1 MRNKFLSIG
10 SIITAVLASL
20 CCIGTLLLVGFGIG
34 SVAFFSRFDAYR
46 PYFIGLAAVLLI
58 PAFYLAYKKREIKCE
73 DGTCKIES
81 DGKWNKILVWFAFV
95 VIAGFI
101 SFPYFNFNSNN
112 SSITKSYATI
122 KTVNLQIGNMDCKAC
137 AFGLQAKLKREN
149 GVKDAKIV
157 FEEGKGT
164 VTYDTRIITKEGIS
178 SLLTKEGY
186 PTKVLMNPNE

>member
-1 MRNKFLSIG
+1 MKNKFLSVG

-20 CCIGTLLLVGFGIG
+20 CCIGPLLLVGFGIG

-46 PYFIGLAAVLLI
+46 PYFIGLAVLLLI

-81 DGKWNKILVWFAFV
+81 AGKWNKISVWFAFV
-95 VIAGFI
+95 IVAGFI
-101 SFPYFNFNSNN
+101 SFPYFNFTSNV
-112 SSITKSYATI
+112 SSITKSQANI
-122 KTVNLQIGNMDCKAC
+122 KTINLQIGNMDCKAC
-137 AFGLQAKLKREN
+137 AFGLQAQLKREV
-149 GVKDAKIV
+149 GVKDAKII

-164 VTYDTRIITKEGIS
+164 VTYDPGIIAKERIS

-186 PTKVLMNPNE
+186 PTKILMNPNE